1 MYCLN
6 PSLWHDRRR
15 RIGFGSADCRI
26 DRAFLGDQVPIAT
39 ACLHPGWS
47 QAKFD
52 TARWATRPPNIPVL
66 RLRHMRLDTVIGSQA
81 PNRPENDHSWDSFAG
96 EQRDIRRARESLSAF
111 RYARDDRVAYEC

>member
-66 RLRHMRLDTVIGSQA
+66 RLRHMRLDTMIGSQA
-81 PNRPENDHSWDSFAG
+81 PNRPENDHERDSHRSCCPNTSRGSWCPLIG
-96 EQRDIRRARESLSAF
+96 VKLPARLET
-111 RYARDDRVAYEC
+111 E